1 MIHAPK
7 NSQSAPNSVLAG
19 LAMRSLLS
27 ICIFSLATPCTR
39 FKVFIFQ
46 SPKIAHIVKNRA
58 YLQKWD
64 AAVPTRQIRSRTFPG
79 FRPIYRGG
87 SNANDTK
94 PHKSVHLYR
103 PGTLLEQGASCFIS
117 GAKIEGMVIKFPHS
131 FARAR
136 SSANF
141 QQRESKATYPHL
153 HFFLIR

>member
-1 MIHAPK
+1 MGVEREVHMCRSGPY
-7 NSQSAPNSVLAG
+7 
-19 LAMRSLLS
+19 RSLPRGAVAAFSVISDLAARGTVSTKTSRVASKSGIPNLLS
-27 ICIFSLATPCTR
+27 HT
-39 FKVFIFQ
+39 
-46 SPKIAHIVKNRA
+46 
-58 YLQKWD
+58 
-64 AAVPTRQIRSRTFPG
+64 AVPTRQIRSRTFPG
-79 FRPIYRGG
+79 FRAIYRRG

-117 GAKIEGMVIKFPHS
+117 GAKIEGMVIKFPHL

>member
-1 MIHAPK
+1 MPIWSISIASPRGRGRIFGDQRSRGAWHGVHKTSRVASK
-7 NSQSAPNSVLAG
+7 SGIPN
-19 LAMRSLLS
+19 LLS
-27 ICIFSLATPCTR
+27 HT
-39 FKVFIFQ
+39 
-46 SPKIAHIVKNRA
+46 
-58 YLQKWD
+58 
-64 AAVPTRQIRSRTFPG
+64 AVPTRQIRSRTFPG

-117 GAKIEGMVIKFPHS
+117 DAKIEGVAIKFPHS